1 MLMMM
6 LRLWSLWAKVGA
18 VGNALALSTASQP
31 VRVAHRPQI
40 HSLRFCRLGEDRA
53 ACFILGFVTRFLA
66 DGARSEPLV
75 GSPNSCVKLRRIR
88 KEGQ

>member
-1 MLMMM
+1 MMM

-40 HSLRFCRLGEDRA
+40 HSLGYCRLGKGRA
-53 ACFILGFVTRFLA
+53 ACLILGFIARF
-66 DGARSEPLV
+66 
-75 GSPNSCVKLRRIR
+75 
-88 KEGQ
+88 